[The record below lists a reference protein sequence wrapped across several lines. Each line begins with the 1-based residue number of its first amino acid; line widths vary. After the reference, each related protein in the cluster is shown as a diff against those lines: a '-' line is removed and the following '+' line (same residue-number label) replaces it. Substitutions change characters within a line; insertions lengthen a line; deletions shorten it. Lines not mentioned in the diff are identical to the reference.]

1 MRRRAFLAGSAA
13 AVSLIAMRPALGSS
27 EAGGTSVR
35 PLLALD
41 NRFPVP
47 GIAADGPQTVFGVSA
62 ASVYQGGALL
72 VSASQGTG
80 GSATFLGR
88 DFPMVPTPSGLEGFI
103 SVAPDDP
110 TGPAQILVAI
120 DTLVG
125 PEQFQATVTVL
136 QTAWTVEY
144 LTIPP
149 PQSGDPDPLDPQEGA
164 KEQARL
170 GAVYNGRTPAVW
182 KPHWVAPVA
191 GPLTA
196 DHVTAYFGEQRSI
209 NGGPVGGHHGGTDI
223 AYGFG
228 SPILA
233 VNDGTVVLSD
243 LLVVRGNM
251 IIIDHGGGVLSG
263 YCHQSERHVALGD
276 TVTQG
281 QVIGAEGATGLVT
294 GPHLH
299 WEMCVG
305 GVLVDGLRW
314 LDGSQGF

>member
-13 AVSLIAMRPALGSS
+13 AISLVALRPALGSS

-62 ASVYQGGALL
+62 GSVYQGGALL

-80 GSATFLGR
+80 GSVTFLGR

-103 SVAPDDP
+103 SVAPDDR
-110 TGPAQILVAI
+110 TGPALVSVAI
-120 DTLVG
+120 DTLLG
-125 PEQFQATVTVL
+125 PESFQANVTVL
-136 QTAWTVEY
+136 QTTWTVDY
-144 LTIPP
+144 ITIPP
-149 PQSGDPDPLDPQEGA
+149 PQPGDPDPLDPQEGIR
-164 KEQARL
+164 EQARL
-170 GAVYNGRTPAVW
+170 AAVYSTRSAAVW
-182 KPHWVAPVA
+182 KDHWTAPVQDFS
-191 GPLTA
+191 P
-196 DHVTAYFGEQRSI
+196 DHISGYFGEQRSI
-209 NGGPVGGHHGGTDI
+209 NGGPVAGHHGGTDI
-223 AYGFG
+223 AYASGW
-228 SPILA
+228 PIIA

-263 YCHQSERHVALGD
+263 YCHQSERHVVEGD
-276 TVTQG
+276 SVTQG